1 MAVQDEFLRQ
11 VKDALAHLYDYSYLD
26 DHPLAL
32 RYWPDAGQA
41 APNRAQ
47 RLHRFLL
54 ESIEGLNPP
63 TATLKD
69 SSRARGYLLLAY
81 RYVEERP
88 LSDILRELGYS
99 RRQYFREQ
107 RKAIAMLAASLQE
120 ALPPTAGQPAEP
132 GDLLASEAGLVLAE
146 TAVTPPSAAV
156 DPAEIVQGVLKVIG
170 SLAEEHKVTLE
181 CTLDQPL
188 PSIHGN
194 RTLLRQV
201 FLNALSNL
209 ITQPG
214 THSVRLRMHSEQRS
228 VRVEL
233 NAECGMRNAEWGMG
247 RAECGVRKAEGG
259 RRNVECGTDA
269 QPLELEPLRR
279 LVEIV
284 GGQWHGFEV
293 SPTGCTCRFDLPAD
307 LEQVVLVIEDNEA
320 VIRAFQRYLAGTHYQ
335 VVGATTGAEALRK
348 AREVQPT
355 AITLDIM
362 MPTQDGWEIL
372 QALKDEPATRHIPV
386 VICSVLEDPELTRSL
401 GAAAYLRK
409 PVTQADLLAVL
420 GRLASRLQG
429 HG

>member
-1 MAVQDEFLRQ
+1 MAVQDEFLEQ

-32 RYWPDAGQA
+32 RYWPDAAQGG
-41 APNRAQ
+41 PSRAQ

-63 TATLKD
+63 TATPKD
-69 SSRARGYLLLAY
+69 TSRARGYLLLAY

-88 LSDILRELGYS
+88 LPDIMRELGTS
-99 RRQYFREQ
+99 RRQFFREQ

-120 ALPPTAGQPAEP
+120 TLPPPAGSPAEP
-132 GDLLASEAGLVLAE
+132 DDLLATEAGRVLAE
-146 TAVTPPSAAV
+146 AAVTPPSAAV

-170 SLAEEHKVTLE
+170 PLADQRGVALE

-188 PSIHGN
+188 PPIHGN

-209 ITQPG
+209 ITQAG
-214 THSVRLRMHSEQRS
+214 TQRVRLRIHSQQRN
-228 VRVEL
+228 VTVEL
-233 NAECGMRNAEWGMG
+233 AAECRMRNADCGL
-247 RAECGVRKAEGG
+247 RIAECRLDSHTLDLDPV
-259 RRNVECGTDA
+259 
-269 QPLELEPLRR
+269 RR

-284 GGQWHGFEV
+284 GGQWHGLEV
-293 SPTGCTCRFDLPAD
+293 RPAGCVCRFDLPAD
-307 LEQVVLVIEDNEA
+307 RQQVLLVIEDNEA
-320 VIRAFQRYLAGTHYQ
+320 VIRAFQRYLSGTHYQ
-335 VVGATTGAEALRK
+335 VVGATTGAEALRM
-348 AREVQPT
+348 AHEVQPT

-372 QALKDEPATRHIPV
+372 QALKDDPATRHIPV
-386 VICSVLEDPELTRSL
+386 VVCSVLEDPELTHSL

-409 PVTQADLLAVL
+409 PVTQADLLAAL
-420 GRLASRLQG
+420 GRLPG
-429 HG
+429 TP